1 MTIVNLGIIMIGRKF
16 LIFPVLLL
24 IILAIGSASATDEI
38 ALEES
43 PINDIVEAPI
53 IEEIEGNETC
63 AVEDAQANKATENNE
78 PTPIAEDAQANKT
91 TEIESASVAEDMQ
104 SLTDT
109 TIKTKNINTYYKEK
123 CVWTAY
129 LKDFSNNPISNKKVS
144 ISIYGKTYDKITDKT
159 GKIVLKL
166 NLKPGTYTAAVR
178 FAGDENYGESTAHA
192 LIKVKKS
199 TLKIIAKNYKT
210 YFESGFYFKAKVI
223 NKVTGNPVENVKVA
237 FKVYD
242 SNKKYKTYFAKT
254 NAKGIAELRKNLKV
268 GTYKVVAKISKN
280 KYLNGDKSK
289 ATLKIKETAEMGCSS
304 LYVQVSNTEAVI
316 GFRRDAT
323 NAKNLH
329 IVKYKLNGIPA
340 VKQYKTNSYFF
351 HAICAANGWMAG
363 TGGWDNPTINHKIE
377 KLAGKM
383 FKSGKIKISYL
394 RTIQGYERQLRI
406 GHFSIKA
413 PNGKYAIV
421 WGSGIKTGKLKPG
434 EYIDVPNARSM
445 FRHGNYTQYNK
456 NPAKAAIKIAATDR
470 FGVNR
475 RDATAFH
482 WKATTEKGKTKAIVK
497 VRAAND
503 NGRLAGRSTGHLKDN
518 IYFKGKFISKNSLPK
533 TPSSKLLGNYSL
545 GNIDNLIKIKTVVK
559 AQNLTTSINESKS
572 FKITVKNKKTGKPV
586 KGLIIKAEIDGKTY
600 TLKTDKNGVAQL
612 KTNSLSTGT
621 HKVLLYTNNIKYLLR
636 AKNTITIIE

>member
-1 MTIVNLGIIMIGRKF
+1 MIGRKF

-38 ALEES
+38 ALEDVT
-43 PINDIVEAPI
+43 INHDIVETPL
-53 IEEIEGNETC
+53 IEEIEGDETPN
-63 AVEDAQANKATENNE
+63 AEDAQTSKTTENNE
-78 PTPIAEDAQANKT
+78 PTHAEDTQANKT
-91 TEIESASVAEDMQ
+91 TENNESASVAEDMQ

-123 CVWTAY
+123 CEWTAY
-129 LKDFSNNPISNKKVS
+129 LKDFNNKPISNKMVS
-144 ISIYGKTYDKITDKT
+144 ISINEKTYDKITDKT

-166 NLKPGTYTAAVR
+166 NLKPGTYAATIR
-178 FAGDENYGESTAHA
+178 FHGDENFGESTAHA

-242 SNKKYKTYFAKT
+242 SNKKFKTYHAKT

-268 GTYKVVAKISKN
+268 GSYKVVAKISKN
-280 KYLNGDKSK
+280 KHINANKSK

-383 FKSGKIKISYL
+383 FKSGKINKSYL

-482 WKATTEKGKTKAIVK
+482 WKATTEKGKTKAVVK

-518 IYFKGKFISKNSLPK
+518 IIFKGKFISKNSLPK
-533 TPSSKLLGNYSL
+533 TPSSKFLGTYKFGS
-545 GNIDNLIKIKTVVK
+545 IDKLIKTQTTVTAPK
-559 AQNLTTSINESKS
+559 LNMTFNESKT
-572 FKITVKNKKTGKPV
+572 FEITVKDKKTKNPI
-586 KGLIIKAEIDGKTY
+586 KGLKLKLKINNKVY
-600 TLKTDKNGVAQL
+600 TIKTDSKGVARFNP
-612 KTNSLSTGT
+612 KSLGIGNYN
-621 HKVLLYTNNIKYLLR
+621 VLIYSGNIKYFVST
-636 AKNTITIIE
+636 KSTIKINNCT

>member
-1 MTIVNLGIIMIGRKF
+1 MIGRKF

-24 IILAIGSASATDEI
+24 IIFAIGSASASDEI
-38 ALEES
+38 ALEDVT
-43 PINDIVEAPI
+43 INHDIVETPL
-53 IEEIEGNETC
+53 IEEIEGDETPD
-63 AVEDAQANKATENNE
+63 AEDAQTSKTTENNE
-78 PTPIAEDAQANKT
+78 ATHAEDTQANKT
-91 TEIESASVAEDMQ
+91 TENNESASVSEDMQ

-123 CVWTAY
+123 CEWTAY
-129 LKDFSNNPISNKKVS
+129 LKDFNNKPISNKMVS
-144 ISIYGKTYDKITDKT
+144 ISINEKTYDKITDKT

-166 NLKPGTYTAAVR
+166 NLKPGTYAATIR
-178 FAGDENYGESTAHA
+178 FHGDENFGESTAHA

-199 TLKIIAKNYKT
+199 TLKIITKNYKT

-242 SNKKYKTYFAKT
+242 SNKKFKTYHAKT
-254 NAKGIAELRKNLKV
+254 NVKGIAELRKNLKV
-268 GTYKVVAKISKN
+268 GSYKVVAKISKN
-280 KYLNGDKSK
+280 KHINANKSK

-304 LYVQVSNTEAVI
+304 IFVQVNKTEAVVA
-316 GFRRDAT
+316 FRRDAT

-351 HAICAANGWMAG
+351 HVICAANGWMAG
-363 TGGWDNPTINHKIE
+363 NGGWDNPTINHKIE
-377 KLAGKM
+377 KLTGKM
-383 FKSGKIKISYL
+383 FKSGKINKSYL

-406 GHFSIKA
+406 GHYTIKA

-434 EYIDVPNARSM
+434 EYINIPNARSM
-445 FRHGNYTQYNK
+445 FRHGNYTQYGK

-475 RDATAFH
+475 RDATSFH
-482 WKATTEKGKTKAIVK
+482 WKATTAKGKTKAIVK

-559 AQNLTTSINESKS
+559 AQNLTTSINKSES
-572 FKITVKNKKTGKPV
+572 FKITVKNKKTGNPV

>member
-1 MTIVNLGIIMIGRKF
+1 M
-16 LIFPVLLL
+16 
-24 IILAIGSASATDEI
+24 
-38 ALEES
+38 
-43 PINDIVEAPI
+43 
-53 IEEIEGNETC
+53 
-63 AVEDAQANKATENNE
+63 
-78 PTPIAEDAQANKT
+78 
-91 TEIESASVAEDMQ
+91 
-104 SLTDT
+104 
-109 TIKTKNINTYYKEK
+109 
-123 CVWTAY
+123 
-129 LKDFSNNPISNKKVS
+129 VS
-144 ISIYGKTYDKITDKT
+144 ISINEKTYDKITDKT

-166 NLKPGTYTAAVR
+166 NLKPGTYAATIR
-178 FAGDENYGESTAHA
+178 FSGDENYSKSTAHA
-192 LIKVKKS
+192 LIKVRKS

-223 NKVTGNPVENVKVA
+223 NKFTGNPVENVKVA

-242 SNKKYKTYFAKT
+242 SNKKFKTYHAKT
-254 NAKGIAELRKNLKV
+254 NAKGIAELKKNLKV
-268 GTYKVVAKISKN
+268 GSYKVVAKISKN
-280 KYLNGDKSK
+280 KHINANKSK
-289 ATLKIKETAEMGCSS
+289 ATLKIKETSEMGCSS
-304 LYVQVSNTEAVI
+304 IFVQVNNTEAVVA
-316 GFRRDAT
+316 FRRDAT

-351 HAICAANGWMAG
+351 HVICAANGWMAG
-363 TGGWDNPTINHKIE
+363 NGGWDNPTINHKIE
-377 KLAGKM
+377 KLTGKM
-383 FKSGKIKISYL
+383 FKSGKINKSYL

-406 GHFSIKA
+406 GHYTIKA

-421 WGSGIKTGKLKPG
+421 WGSGIKTGKLKSG
-434 EYIDVPNARSM
+434 EYIDIPNARSM
-445 FRHGNYTQYNK
+445 FRHGNYTQYGK

-475 RDATAFH
+475 RDATSFH
-482 WKATTEKGKTKAIVK
+482 WKATTAKGKTKAIVK

-559 AQNLTTSINESKS
+559 AQNLTTSINKSES
-572 FKITVKNKKTGKPV
+572 FKITVKNKKTGNPV

-600 TLKTDKNGVAQL
+600 TLKTDQNGVAKL
-612 KTNSLSTGT
+612 KTSSLSVGT
-621 HKVLLYTNNIKYLLR
+621 HKVFIYTNNIKYLLR

>member
-1 MTIVNLGIIMIGRKF
+1 MIGRKF

-24 IILAIGSASATDEI
+24 IILAIGSASASDEI
-38 ALEES
+38 ALEDVT
-43 PINDIVEAPI
+43 INQNIVEDPL
-53 IEEIEGNETC
+53 IEEIESDVTP
-63 AVEDAQANKATENNE
+63 DAEANKITENNE
-78 PTPIAEDAQANKT
+78 ATHAEDTQANKT
-91 TEIESASVAEDMQ
+91 TENNESASVSEDMQ
-104 SLTDT
+104 SMADT
-109 TIKTKNINTYYKEK
+109 KIEAKNINTYYKEK
-123 CVWTAY
+123 CEWAAY

-144 ISIYGKTYDKITDKT
+144 ISINGKTYDKITDKT

-166 NLKPGTYTAAVR
+166 NLKPGTYAATIR
-178 FAGDENYGESTAHA
+178 FSGDENYSKSTAHA
-192 LIKVKKS
+192 LIKVRKS

-223 NKVTGNPVENVKVA
+223 NKFTGNPVENVKVA

-242 SNKKYKTYFAKT
+242 SNKKFKTYHAKT
-254 NAKGIAELRKNLKV
+254 NAKGIKNLKV
-268 GTYKVVAKISKN
+268 GSYKVVAKISKN
-280 KYLNGDKSK
+280 KHINANKSK

-304 LYVQVSNTEAVI
+304 IFVQVNKTEAVVA
-316 GFRRDAT
+316 FRRDAT

-351 HAICAANGWMAG
+351 HVICAANGWMAG
-363 TGGWDNPTINHKIE
+363 NGGWDNPTINHKIE
-377 KLAGKM
+377 KLTGKM
-383 FKSGKIKISYL
+383 FKSGKINKSYL

-406 GHFSIKA
+406 GHYTIKA

-434 EYIDVPNARSM
+434 EYINIPNARSM
-445 FRHGNYTQYNK
+445 FRHGNYTQYGK

-475 RDATAFH
+475 RDATSFH

-559 AQNLTTSINESKS
+559 AQNLTTSINKSES
-572 FKITVKNKKTGKPV
+572 FKITVKNKKTGNPV